1 MAVAVHAWSPAR
13 ALDVGWRVLVM
24 ALVYSVLMLPASLAQ
39 AGGSPAVQIGAS
51 LVTGAAYALLMLP
64 LARHLPGRTGSR
76 VLAIFLL
83 LYWIGT
89 LGNIVEALVWT
100 SIARSKLIIGAVY
113 LVVPV
118 AAVSWLV
125 AWLLPAEEPGAPGF
139 AAVLRQRALLSW
151 GWRVLVAGVLFAVA
165 LELAGKAW
173 GPVISRYYA
182 DPAFTAQY
190 QTFLPPLAIGVPDE
204 VLRGVVFA
212 LVLLP
217 LLATMTGRDR
227 RSLLLVAAYIALI
240 DAAVEGWLPML
251 AQPSY
256 PLGFKL
262 AEGVGD
268 LGTDAIARGAFLA
281 LLLALPAARR
291 PTAPPG

>member
-51 LVTGAAYALLMLP
+51 LVTGAAYALLM
-64 LARHLPGRTGSR
+64 
-76 VLAIFLL
+76 
-83 LYWIGT
+83 
-89 LGNIVEALVWT
+89 
-100 SIARSKLIIGAVY
+100 
-113 LVVPV
+113 
-118 AAVSWLV
+118 
-125 AWLLPAEEPGAPGF
+125 
-139 AAVLRQRALLSW
+139 
-151 GWRVLVAGVLFAVA
+151 
-165 LELAGKAW
+165 
-173 GPVISRYYA
+173 
-182 DPAFTAQY
+182 
-190 QTFLPPLAIGVPDE
+190 
-204 VLRGVVFA
+204 
-212 LVLLP
+212 LP